1 MRPMKHSSIHTRN
14 LLKFKTFHLLTLQLQ
29 MNNKFI
35 YMFSTYYVPYTAL
48 GLGEAMRNETD
59 KTPHSHAT
67 YILTEEKEEEN
78 PINRKKDNRLRV

>member
-1 MRPMKHSSIHTRN
+1 
-14 LLKFKTFHLLTLQLQ
+14 

-78 PINRKKDNRLRV
+78 PINRKKR